1 LHLIHES
8 ASSFIFVSLARFLS
22 KRFPSRHRRPI
33 RARVSTVRAAYL
45 SLAKRQQRRG
55 RGRRDGG
62 AQAPDARPRRASGRF
77 VSTGV
82 VEIAHQEFVPDAEV
96 HDRVRARAALE
107 RRRGAGHD
115 VLGVSRAIESR
126 GDF

>member
-1 LHLIHES
+1 LHLIRES
-8 ASSFIFVSLARFLS
+8 ASSFIFVSLARFHS

-33 RARVSTVRAAYL
+33 RARVATVRAAYL

-62 AQAPDARPRRASGRF
+62 AQAPDTRPRRASGRF